1 VNCGIWRKRERQ
13 ISKLSS
19 LFIFLKTQEEVGNVS
34 ELHIERDGDQVRVEG
49 EGSVGEIREDLTNLA
64 SDLDE
69 IIASPRLK
77 GFAKVVKDYLS

>member
-1 VNCGIWRKRERQ
+1 
-13 ISKLSS
+13 
-19 LFIFLKTQEEVGNVS
+19 VS
-34 ELHIERDGDQVRVEG
+34 ELHIKRSGDYVEIEG
-49 EGSVGEIREDLTNLA
+49 EGSVEEVREDLTNLA

>member
-1 VNCGIWRKRERQ
+1 VEYSERE
-13 ISKLSS
+13 SDKSVS
-19 LFIFLKTQEEVGNVS
+19 FPPLFIFLKTQEEVRNVS